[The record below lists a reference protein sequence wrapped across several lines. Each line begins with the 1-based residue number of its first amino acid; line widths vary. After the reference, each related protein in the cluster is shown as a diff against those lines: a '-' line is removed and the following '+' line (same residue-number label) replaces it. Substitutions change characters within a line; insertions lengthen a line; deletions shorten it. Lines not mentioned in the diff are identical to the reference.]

1 MDSQSKL
8 MRNKKESFSLIVP
21 SPTLGKFK
29 TGLIENCKDTSF

>member
-21 SPTLGKFK
+21 SLTLGKFK
-29 TGLIENCKDTSF
+29 TGLIENWKDTSF

>member
-21 SPTLGKFK
+21 GKFK
-29 TGLIENCKDTSF
+29 TGLIENWKDTSF